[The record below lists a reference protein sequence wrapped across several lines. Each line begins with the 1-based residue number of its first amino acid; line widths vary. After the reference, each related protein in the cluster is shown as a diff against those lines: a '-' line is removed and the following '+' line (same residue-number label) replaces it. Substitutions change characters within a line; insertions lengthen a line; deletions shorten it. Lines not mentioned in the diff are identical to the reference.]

1 MSESKS
7 TESVYKQ
14 AQTKLKQENKRLHK
28 ELNRKEKALSETAAL
43 LVLSKSAKRSGGKG
57 GRLIAY
63 SDRQHYS
70 ALIDEAVDNG
80 ARQKLACELVG
91 ISARTYQRWNRGEG
105 LSEDLRLHNTAPVH
119 NQLSEAIKQEIITVI
134 NKPEYSALTP
144 HQIVPRLLDLGCY
157 LASESTFIVS

>member
-1 MSESKS
+1 MLNSHLRRVYLHHLNTWKAEFLSESKS

-63 SDRQHYS
+63 SDRQH
-70 ALIDEAVDNG
+70 
-80 ARQKLACELVG
+80 
-91 ISARTYQRWNRGEG
+91 
-105 LSEDLRLHNTAPVH
+105 
-119 NQLSEAIKQEIITVI
+119 
-134 NKPEYSALTP
+134 
-144 HQIVPRLLDLGCY
+144 
-157 LASESTFIVS
+157 